1 MPPSLLVA
9 MPRRKL
15 LWIAGGIGLTPFLSM
30 LKTLARTH
38 AAWDIRL
45 VLAMAEPDVLVL
57 LVETAFHANPGD
69 VRLAVGVFSRT
80 VYQRWTRGSR
90 SGGAGFFEPSVVDER
105 EVYLCGWSTGGR
117 G

>member
-15 LWIAGGIGLTPFLSM
+15 LWIAGGIGLTPFLCM
-30 LKTLARTH
+30 LKALARTH
-38 AAWDIRL
+38 AAWGIRL
-45 VLAMAEPDVLVL
+45 VLAMAEPDVLVP
-57 LVETAFHANPGD
+57 LVETRSTQIRKMCAWLWVCSGG
-69 VRLAVGVFSRT
+69 R